1 MPRYASEPSPS
12 NSSRSAGRRLWTA
25 VASAAMVAA
34 LGWGSVA
41 SAQSQQEIAEQ
52 LNDEGKALMVKQDP
66 AEASKRFTEAARRS
80 PNPRYFYNL
89 CKAYHFQGLFF
100 QAIDACNSARKNGP
114 DEALTVKI
122 NELEKLIRE
131 AAQEQN
137 IDLDNPPTPPDQ
149 QNPDSPDQQNPDQQN
164 PDQPNTQNPTVPV
177 RGVPPKGI
185 YSAIAPR
192 HEYVWTVGG
201 DLLFG
206 SSNLGV
212 GGTHEDAFFGV
223 RLRVDY
229 MLLKALQVGA
239 QGYLDFLEI
248 SDNDDTEIKTSVSN
262 FGAAIYKHLCVS
274 RFCVTPLVGVQLS
287 ALDNAGLGENE
298 FETFSFG
305 ARAEVGASVSLGTKF
320 EHVIGLQLGA
330 MAYSTPGDSD
340 ELMYEEG
347 GTLPY
352 LSLGYTYR
360 FDTPFGSAPIL
371 GLE

>member
-1 MPRYASEPSPS
+1 MPRYASEPSLS
-12 NSSRSAGRRLWTA
+12 NSSRSAGRRLRNA
-25 VASAAMVAA
+25 VSSAAMMTL

-66 AEASKRFTEAARRS
+66 AEASKRFTEAAKRS

-114 DEALTVKI
+114 DEGLTVKI
-122 NELEKLIRE
+122 NELEKLVRE
-131 AAQEQN
+131 AAKEQN
-137 IDLDNPPTPPDQ
+137 IDLDNPPTQPDPDNPENPDTPNP
-149 QNPDSPDQQNPDQQN
+149 QNPDTP
-164 PDQPNTQNPTVPV
+164 QNPTVPV

-185 YSAIAPR
+185 YTVMAPR
-192 HEYVWTVGG
+192 HEYVWTLGA
-201 DLLFG
+201 DLMFG
-206 SSNLGV
+206 SSNLGY
-212 GGTHEDAFFGV
+212 GGTHEDSFFGV

-248 SDNDDTEIKTSVSN
+248 TDSNDSEIKTSVSN
-262 FGAAIYKHLCVS
+262 FGGAIYKHLCFN
-274 RFCVTPLVGVQLS
+274 RICLTPLVGVQLG
-287 ALDNAGLGENE
+287 ALDNASLGENE
-298 FETFSFG
+298 FETFAFG
-305 ARAEVGASVSLGTKF
+305 ARAEIGASFALGTKF